1 MKIIFG
7 LSKQKRSS
15 PTLPRVCTA
24 QTHKGENYA
33 FSAFLCF
40 CSIHTL
46 ARLLG
51 VCKFIYSVLFL
62 HGAVLSAVSK
72 INPASFVSFPP
83 FCPHQNILKVA
94 RKQGASPH
102 PKKAKC
108 QRWRLSL
115 RGGRKKMRWGRRIFS
130 MGCGEKYACGGA
142 DSKCI
147 EREVS
152 TFFCYYNYC
161 FNLPGSK

>member
-1 MKIIFG
+1 MCTVLGSIWGNGVMGGGRFKKMRGVGGGGGESMKIIFG

-62 HGAVLSAVSK
+62 QGAVLSAVSK

-115 RGGRKKMRWGRRIFS
+115 RGGRKK
-130 MGCGEKYACGGA
+130 
-142 DSKCI
+142 
-147 EREVS
+147 
-152 TFFCYYNYC
+152 
-161 FNLPGSK
+161 

>member
-62 HGAVLSAVSK
+62 QGAVLSAVSK

-102 PKKAKC
+102 PKKSKMSEVATLSP
-108 QRWRLSL
+108 RWLKKDVVGKENFFNGLWRKICL
-115 RGGRKKMRWGRRIFS
+115 RGSRQQVYRKRSFNIFLLLQLLLQFAW
-130 MGCGEKYACGGA
+130 E
-142 DSKCI
+142 
-147 EREVS
+147 
-152 TFFCYYNYC
+152 
-161 FNLPGSK
+161 